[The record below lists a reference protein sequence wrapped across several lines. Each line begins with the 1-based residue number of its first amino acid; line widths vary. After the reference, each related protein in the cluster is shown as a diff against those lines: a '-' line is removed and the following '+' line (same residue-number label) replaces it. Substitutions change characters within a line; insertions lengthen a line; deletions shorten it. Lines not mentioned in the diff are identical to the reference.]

1 MCRLRPS
8 SEIIEILKNKMKDLD
23 LNQKELAEKTGV
35 STSAISRYF
44 NGSRDFPINDAPIFA
59 KALNID
65 LNYLLGI
72 TPPPKTI
79 DDIDFTGID
88 RIAAQLKSEN
98 LTSEDIEF
106 IQNSINFV
114 LEKNKNKKG

>member
-1 MCRLRPS
+1 MNKLRPS
-8 SEIIEILKNKMKDLD
+8 SEIIEILKNKMKELN

-44 NGSRDFPINDAPIFA
+44 NGSRDFPINDAPVFA
-59 KALNID
+59 KALGID

-72 TPPPKTI
+72 TSPQSI

-88 RIAAQLKSEN
+88 RIAAHYKGEEFSEESLN
-98 LTSEDIEF
+98 A
-106 IQNSINFV
+106 IQDFV
-114 LEKNKNKKG
+114 EYVRMKNNRNKK